1 MIDINGTATI
11 DFVLTEKSM
20 ELINGDGD
28 LVVIGHG
35 FNLLK
40 VTLVDAVPDT
50 EEKVLWTGTHAVD
63 WSTAWES
70 SAELMTE
77 LKSVASVGTG
87 LHLYCERTASDFC
100 QGCAAVDWANICT
113 GESDPNRGD
122 IAFKGKVLLNFVLT
136 EKSLQLLN
144 QGNLGV
150 VGHGFNLLKVTVVA
164 PKSATAINQI
174 TSTPTQD
181 NKVYYNLAGQRVENP
196 GKGLYIVNGKKVMM
210 KMRISCLTVVCLLA
224 VSGWAQPTSRQWNSE
239 VTAGWNLGNQLE
251 CAAPGQDGESTTIS
265 NPANAMDAETA
276 WGNPKVTNAM
286 IAAVKDAGF
295 NAVRIPIRWQCHIT
309 DAATMAIDAAWL
321 NRVKEV
327 VGYCLD
333 NGMKVIINTHHD
345 KWLESRPTYYYQTDN
360 NTKLSLLWTHIAEAF
375 SDYDYDVA
383 FAGTNEVH
391 VPNVYNAPTPENLS
405 VQNTYNQTF
414 VNAVR
419 ATGGKNLK
427 RHLIVQ
433 TYDCDPD
440 FGMYNGDLIVP
451 TDIEGNG
458 NDYLSVEV
466 HYYKPWEYCGSTAY
480 YYWGTAYSGYGNIPT
495 SNEQTMINAF
505 QRMED
510 IWDSQGLGIIIGEW
524 GVTDHWD
531 KTTSMNS
538 IRKNITYYC
547 KTLVSE
553 ARSRGFATFVWD
565 NNAFGNGMEKFGIF
579 DRNNNMS
586 LRASWTLE
594 GIQQGVQTG
603 ISDITVDRNT
613 TEKIA
618 RPFIKNGKIL
628 IRKDDKTYN
637 LLGQPIEV
645 GQ

>member
-1 MIDINGTATI
+1 
-11 DFVLTEKSM
+11 
-20 ELINGDGD
+20 
-28 LVVIGHG
+28 
-35 FNLLK
+35 
-40 VTLVDAVPDT
+40 
-50 EEKVLWTGTHAVD
+50 
-63 WSTAWES
+63 
-70 SAELMTE
+70 
-77 LKSVASVGTG
+77 
-87 LHLYCERTASDFC
+87 
-100 QGCAAVDWANICT
+100 
-113 GESDPNRGD
+113 
-122 IAFKGKVLLNFVLT
+122 
-136 EKSLQLLN
+136 
-144 QGNLGV
+144 
-150 VGHGFNLLKVTVVA
+150 
-164 PKSATAINQI
+164 
-174 TSTPTQD
+174 
-181 NKVYYNLAGQRVENP
+181 
-196 GKGLYIVNGKKVMM
+196 
-210 KMRISCLTVVCLLA
+210 MRISCLTVVCLLA

-265 NPANAMDAETA
+265 NPANAMDTETA

-579 DRNNNMS
+579 DRHNNMS

-637 LLGQPIEV
+637 LLGQPIED
-645 GQ
+645 GR